1 MQKIKNFIMK
11 FGSSFAAFALIVGIA
26 TANSACEIIWHQP
39 KEPSAWTN
47 SNFKRVRRGRIKLSP
62 YPLY

>member
-11 FGSSFAAFALIVGIA
+11 FGSSIAAFALSVGIA

-39 KEPSAWTN
+39 KEPSAMDK
-47 SNFKRVRRGRIKLSP
+47 FKF
-62 YPLY
+62 

>member
-39 KEPSAWTN
+39 KEPAAMVK
-47 SNFKRVRRGRIKLSP
+47 FKF
-62 YPLY
+62 